1 MFLKSLNDDR
11 DRKMSDSSMKEK
23 EKQEHTPTDE
33 KNPLYCESHEQICE
47 NLNSANK
54 ELSKYKVLRLSAE
67 IFSILMIIGTVFM
80 ASNKLQLF
88 GWITYC
94 FAILL
99 LVVVSLIWVICVIGQ
114 RNIHSRFRSANVERN
129 KSFLSYDNQQ
139 GKGRLSLVLCCFF
152 VLSGILT
159 AFFEITALHL
169 PNRWLLQTWVYV
181 ICAAM
186 PVVWMITIALEC
198 VFYNLYL
205 ISRIRKIGIRIV
217 LRYLS
222 VLLCVLIILG
232 LGFFDVL
239 FIVGRYSVKQNDN
252 GTYTEHVDDMYAPFE
267 YYLYRS
273 EGPFFLKYLRP
284 MTDSSDTDPKIS
296 ESEWYRRIDRNNR
309 KDTRLK
315 DTRLKVEEPDKNYDL
330 HDAAERDLESKKER
344 NAALKIFDKYFAA
357 KGFAFK
363 ENYTAKGDMYFVL
376 SESRSDITYLQYN
389 RDSQDGKCGLYI
401 LFKASKSS
409 NGSWSSSDAHMQNT
423 YTYEYSTGLIAES
436 SRADW

>member
-1 MFLKSLNDDR
+1 ML
-11 DRKMSDSSMKEK
+11 DSSTKEK
-23 EKQEHTPTDE
+23 EKQEHTLTDE

-47 NLNSANK
+47 NLHGANK
-54 ELSKYKVLRLSAE
+54 ELSKYKVLQPSAE

-99 LVVVSLIWVICVIGQ
+99 LVVVSLIWVIGVIWQ
-114 RNIHSRFRSANVERN
+114 RNIHSRFSSANVERN
-129 KSFLSYDNQQ
+129 KSFIGYGKQW
-139 GKGRLSLVLCCFF
+139 GKGRLSLILCCFF

-169 PNRWLLQTWVYV
+169 PNQWLLQTWVYV

-186 PVVWMITIALEC
+186 PVVWMITIALVC

-205 ISRIRKIGIRIV
+205 ISLVRKIGIRIV

-267 YYLYRS
+267 YYLYKS

-284 MTDSSDTDPKIS
+284 MKDSTDTDPKIS

-315 DTRLKVEEPDKNYDL
+315 VEETDKNSDL

-376 SESRSDITYLQYN
+376 NESRSDITYLQYN

-409 NGSWSSSDAHMQNT
+409 NGSWSPSDAYMHSA
-423 YTYEYSTGLIAES
+423 YTYEYSTGLIAKS
-436 SRADW
+436 SRAEW

>member
-1 MFLKSLNDDR
+1 
-11 DRKMSDSSMKEK
+11 MSDSSMKEK
-23 EKQEHTPTDE
+23 EKQKHTPREE

-54 ELSKYKVLRLSAE
+54 ELPKYKVLQLSAE
-67 IFSILMIIGTVFM
+67 IFSILMIIGTSFM

-94 FAILL
+94 FAILF
-99 LVVVSLIWVICVIGQ
+99 LVGVSLIWVICVIWQ
-114 RNIHSRFRSANVERN
+114 RNLHSRFRSENVDCN
-129 KSFLSYDNQQ
+129 KSFLSYGKQRW
-139 GKGRLSLVLCCFF
+139 KGRISLILCCFF

-159 AFFEITALHL
+159 AFFGITAVRL
-169 PNRWLLQTWVYV
+169 PNQWLLQTWVYV

-186 PVVWMITIALEC
+186 PVVWMITISLVC

-205 ISRIRKIGIRIV
+205 ISRVRKIGIRIV
-217 LRYLS
+217 LRCLH

-239 FIVGRYSVKQNDN
+239 FIVGRYSVKQNHN

-267 YYLYRS
+267 YYLYKS

-284 MTDSSDTDPKIS
+284 MKDSTDTDPKIS

-315 DTRLKVEEPDKNYDL
+315 VEEPDKNSDL
-330 HDAAERDLESKKER
+330 HDSAEHDLESKKER

-357 KGFAFK
+357 QGFTFK
-363 ENYTAKGDMYFVL
+363 ENYTAKGNMYFVL
-376 SESRSDITYLQYN
+376 NESRSDITYLQYN

-409 NGSWSSSDAHMQNT
+409 NGSWSPSDADMQST
-423 YTYEYSTGLIAES
+423 YTYEYSTGLITKS
-436 SRADW
+436 SRAYW

>member
-1 MFLKSLNDDR
+1 
-11 DRKMSDSSMKEK
+11 MSDSSMKEK

-33 KNPLYCESHEQICE
+33 KNPLCCESHEQICE
-47 NLNSANK
+47 NLRSANK
-54 ELSKYKVLRLSAE
+54 GSSKYKVLQPSAE

-99 LVVVSLIWVICVIGQ
+99 LVVVSLIWVIGVIWQ
-114 RNIHSRFRSANVERN
+114 RNIHSRFRSENVDCN

-186 PVVWMITIALEC
+186 PVVWMITVALEC

-252 GTYTEHVDDMYAPFE
+252 GTYTEHVDDKYAPFE
-267 YYLYRS
+267 YYLYKS

-284 MTDSSDTDPKIS
+284 MKDSTDTDPKIS
-296 ESEWYRRIDRNNR
+296 ESEWYSRIDRNNR

-315 DTRLKVEEPDKNYDL
+315 DTRLKAEETEKNSDL
-330 HDAAERDLESKKER
+330 HDATERDLESKRER

-357 KGFAFK
+357 QGFTFK

-376 SESRSDITYLQYN
+376 NENSSDITYLQYN

-409 NGSWSSSDAHMQNT
+409 DGSWSPSDAHMQNT
-423 YTYEYSTGLIAES
+423 YTYEYSTGLIAKS
-436 SRADW
+436 SRAYW

>member
-1 MFLKSLNDDR
+1 
-11 DRKMSDSSMKEK
+11 MSDSSTKEK
-23 EKQEHTPTDE
+23 EKQEHTLTDE

-47 NLNSANK
+47 NLHSANK
-54 ELSKYKVLRLSAE
+54 ELSKYKVLQLSAE

-99 LVVVSLIWVICVIGQ
+99 LVVVSLIWVIGVIWQ
-114 RNIHSRFRSANVERN
+114 RNIHSRFSSANVERN
-129 KSFLSYDNQQ
+129 KSFLSYGKQR
-139 GKGRLSLVLCCFF
+139 GKGRISLILCCFF

-159 AFFEITALHL
+159 AFFGITAVRL
-169 PNRWLLQTWVYV
+169 PNQWLLQTWVYV

-186 PVVWMITIALEC
+186 PVVWMITIALVC

-205 ISRIRKIGIRIV
+205 ISLVRKICIRIV
-217 LRYLS
+217 LRCLH

-267 YYLYRS
+267 YYLYKS

-284 MTDSSDTDPKIS
+284 MKDSTDTDPKIS

-315 DTRLKVEEPDKNYDL
+315 VEETEKNSDL
-330 HDAAERDLESKKER
+330 HDAAARDLESKKER

-357 KGFAFK
+357 QGFTFK

-376 SESRSDITYLQYN
+376 NESLSDITYLQYN

-409 NGSWSSSDAHMQNT
+409 DGSWSPSDAYMQSA
-423 YTYEYSTGLIAES
+423 YTYEYSTGLITKSSKAE
-436 SRADW
+436 W

>member
-1 MFLKSLNDDR
+1 M
-11 DRKMSDSSMKEK
+11 RKKDNLQGRREKEK

-33 KNPLYCESHEQICE
+33 KNPLCCESHEQICE

-54 ELSKYKVLRLSAE
+54 ELYKYKVLQLSAE
-67 IFSILMIIGTVFM
+67 IFSILVIIGTAFM

-99 LVVVSLIWVICVIGQ
+99 LVVVSLIWVICVICVIWQ
-114 RNIHSRFRSANVERN
+114 RNIHSRFRSENVERN
-129 KSFLSYDNQQ
+129 KSFLSYGKQRW
-139 GKGRLSLVLCCFF
+139 KGRISLILCCFF

-159 AFFEITALHL
+159 AFFGITAVRL
-169 PNRWLLQTWVYV
+169 PNQWLLQTWAYV

-186 PVVWMITIALEC
+186 PVVWMITISLVC

-205 ISRIRKIGIRIV
+205 ISLVRKTGIRIV
-217 LRYLS
+217 LRCLH

-267 YYLYRS
+267 YYLYKS

-284 MTDSSDTDPKIS
+284 MKDSTDTDPKIS
-296 ESEWYRRIDRNNR
+296 ESEWYSRIDRNNR

-315 DTRLKVEEPDKNYDL
+315 DARLKAEEPEKNSDL
-330 HDAAERDLESKKER
+330 HDAAARDLESKRER

-357 KGFAFK
+357 QGFTFK

-376 SESRSDITYLQYN
+376 NESRSDITYLQYN
-389 RDSQDGKCGLYI
+389 RDSQGGKCGLYI

-409 NGSWSSSDAHMQNT
+409 DGSWSPSDAHMQNT
-423 YTYEYSTGLIAES
+423 YTYEYSTGLIAKS
-436 SRADW
+436 SRAYW

>member
-1 MFLKSLNDDR
+1 
-11 DRKMSDSSMKEK
+11 MSDSSTKEK
-23 EKQEHTPTDE
+23 EKQEHTLTDE
-33 KNPLYCESHEQICE
+33 KNLLYCESHEQICE
-47 NLNSANK
+47 NPHSANK
-54 ELSKYKVLRLSAE
+54 ELSKYKVLQPSAE

-99 LVVVSLIWVICVIGQ
+99 LVVVSLIWVICVIWH
-114 RNIHSRFRSANVERN
+114 RNLHSRFRSANVERN
-129 KSFLSYDNQQ
+129 KSFLSYGKQR
-139 GKGRLSLVLCCFF
+139 GKGRISLILCCFF

-159 AFFEITALHL
+159 AFFGITAVRL
-169 PNRWLLQTWVYV
+169 PNQWLLQTWVYV

-186 PVVWMITIALEC
+186 PVVWMITISLVC

-205 ISRIRKIGIRIV
+205 ISRVRKICIRIV
-217 LRYLS
+217 LRCLS

-239 FIVGRYSVKQNDN
+239 FIVDRYSVKQNDN

-267 YYLYRS
+267 YYLYKS

-284 MTDSSDTDPKIS
+284 MKDSTDTDPKIS

-315 DTRLKVEEPDKNYDL
+315 VEETDKNSDL
-330 HDAAERDLESKKER
+330 HDAAARDLESKKER

-357 KGFAFK
+357 KGFTFK
-363 ENYTAKGDMYFVL
+363 ESYTAKGGMYFVL
-376 SESRSDITYLQYN
+376 NESLSDITYLQYN

-409 NGSWSSSDAHMQNT
+409 DGSWSPSDAHMQNT
-423 YTYEYSTGLIAES
+423 YTYEYSTGLIAKS
-436 SRADW
+436 SRAYW

>member
-1 MFLKSLNDDR
+1 M
-11 DRKMSDSSMKEK
+11 RKKDNLQGGREKEK

-47 NLNSANK
+47 NLRSANK
-54 ELSKYKVLRLSAE
+54 ELSKYKVLQPSAE

-88 GWITYC
+88 GWFTYC

-99 LVVVSLIWVICVIGQ
+99 LVVVSLIWVIGVIWQ
-114 RNIHSRFRSANVERN
+114 RNLHSRFSSANVERN
-129 KSFLSYDNQQ
+129 KSFLSYGKQRW
-139 GKGRLSLVLCCFF
+139 KGRISLILCCFF

-159 AFFEITALHL
+159 AFFEITAVRL
-169 PNRWLLQTWVYV
+169 PNQWLLQTWVYV

-186 PVVWMITIALEC
+186 PVVWMITIALVC

-205 ISRIRKIGIRIV
+205 ISRVRKIGIRIV
-217 LRYLS
+217 LRCLH

-267 YYLYRS
+267 YYLYKS

-284 MTDSSDTDPKIS
+284 MKDSTDTDPKIS
-296 ESEWYRRIDRNNR
+296 ESEWYSRINRNNR

-315 DTRLKVEEPDKNYDL
+315 VEETEKNSDL
-330 HDAAERDLESKKER
+330 HDAAARDLESKKER

-357 KGFAFK
+357 QGFTFK

-376 SESRSDITYLQYN
+376 NESLSDITYLQYN
-389 RDSQDGKCGLYI
+389 RDSQDGKCGFYI

-409 NGSWSSSDAHMQNT
+409 DGSWSPSDAHMQNT
-423 YTYEYSTGLIAES
+423 YTYEYSTGLITKSEAE
-436 SRADW
+436 W

>member
-1 MFLKSLNDDR
+1 
-11 DRKMSDSSMKEK
+11 MSDSSMKEK

-47 NLNSANK
+47 NLRSANK
-54 ELSKYKVLRLSAE
+54 ESSKYKVLQPSAE
-67 IFSILMIIGTVFM
+67 IFSILMIIGTAFM

-94 FAILL
+94 FAILF
-99 LVVVSLIWVICVIGQ
+99 LVGVSLIWVICVIWQ
-114 RNIHSRFRSANVERN
+114 RNLHSRFRSENVDCN

-267 YYLYRS
+267 YYLYKS

-284 MTDSSDTDPKIS
+284 MKDSTDTDPKIS

-315 DTRLKVEEPDKNYDL
+315 VEEPDKNYDL
-330 HDAAERDLESKKER
+330 HDSAEHDLESKKER

-376 SESRSDITYLQYN
+376 NESHSDITYLQYN

-409 NGSWSSSDAHMQNT
+409 NGSWSPSDADMQNT
-423 YTYEYSTGLIAES
+423 YTYEYSTGLIAKS
-436 SRADW
+436 SRAYW

>member
-1 MFLKSLNDDR
+1 
-11 DRKMSDSSMKEK
+11 MSDSSMKEK

-47 NLNSANK
+47 NLHSANK
-54 ELSKYKVLRLSAE
+54 GSSKYKVLQLSAE
-67 IFSILMIIGTVFM
+67 IFSILMIIGTAFM
-80 ASNKLQLF
+80 VSNKLQLF

-99 LVVVSLIWVICVIGQ
+99 LVVVSLIWVICVIWQ
-114 RNIHSRFRSANVERN
+114 RNLHSRFRSENVDCN
-129 KSFLSYDNQQ
+129 KSFLSYGKQRW
-139 GKGRLSLVLCCFF
+139 KGRISLILCCFF

-159 AFFEITALHL
+159 AFFGITAVHL
-169 PNRWLLQTWVYV
+169 PNQWLLQTWAYV

-186 PVVWMITIALEC
+186 PVVWMITIALVC

-205 ISRIRKIGIRIV
+205 ISRVRKIGIRIV
-217 LRYLS
+217 LRCLH

-267 YYLYRS
+267 YYLYKS

-284 MTDSSDTDPKIS
+284 MKDSSDTDPKIS
-296 ESEWYRRIDRNNR
+296 ESEWYSRINRNNR

-315 DTRLKVEEPDKNYDL
+315 VEETEKNSDL
-330 HDAAERDLESKKER
+330 HDAAARDLESKKER

-357 KGFAFK
+357 QGFTFK

-376 SESRSDITYLQYN
+376 NESLSDITYLQYN
-389 RDSQDGKCGLYI
+389 RDSQDGKCGFYI

-409 NGSWSSSDAHMQNT
+409 DGSWSPSDAHMQNI
-423 YTYEYSTGLIAES
+423 YTYEYSTGLITKSEAE
-436 SRADW
+436 W

>member
-1 MFLKSLNDDR
+1 
-11 DRKMSDSSMKEK
+11 MSDSSMKEK

-33 KNPLYCESHEQICE
+33 KNPLCCESHEQICE
-47 NLNSANK
+47 NLRSANK
-54 ELSKYKVLRLSAE
+54 ESSKYKVLQPSAE
-67 IFSILMIIGTVFM
+67 IFSILMIIGTAFM

-94 FAILL
+94 FAILF
-99 LVVVSLIWVICVIGQ
+99 LVGVSLIWVICVIWQ
-114 RNIHSRFRSANVERN
+114 RNLHSRFRSENVDCN
-129 KSFLSYDNQQ
+129 KSFLSYGKQRW
-139 GKGRLSLVLCCFF
+139 KGRISLILCCFF

-159 AFFEITALHL
+159 AFFGITAVRL
-169 PNRWLLQTWVYV
+169 PNQWLLQTWAYD

-186 PVVWMITIALEC
+186 PVVWMITISLVC

-205 ISRIRKIGIRIV
+205 ISLVRKTGIRIV
-217 LRYLS
+217 LRCLH
-222 VLLCVLIILG
+222 VLLCVLVILG

-267 YYLYRS
+267 YYLYKS

-284 MTDSSDTDPKIS
+284 MKDSTDNDPKIS
-296 ESEWYRRIDRNNR
+296 ESEWYSRIDRNNR

-315 DTRLKVEEPDKNYDL
+315 AEETEKNSDL
-330 HDAAERDLESKKER
+330 HDSAEHDLESKKER

-357 KGFAFK
+357 QGFTFK

-409 NGSWSSSDAHMQNT
+409 DGSWSPSDAHMQNT
-423 YTYEYSTGLIAES
+423 YTYEYSTGLIAKS
-436 SRADW
+436 SRAYW

>member
-1 MFLKSLNDDR
+1 
-11 DRKMSDSSMKEK
+11 MSDSSMKEK

-33 KNPLYCESHEQICE
+33 KNPLCCESHEQICE
-47 NLNSANK
+47 NLRSANK
-54 ELSKYKVLRLSAE
+54 GSSKYKVLQPSAE

-99 LVVVSLIWVICVIGQ
+99 LVVVSLIWVIGVIWQ

-129 KSFLSYDNQQ
+129 KSFLSYGKQRW
-139 GKGRLSLVLCCFF
+139 KGRISLILCCFF

-159 AFFEITALHL
+159 AFFGITAVRL
-169 PNRWLLQTWVYV
+169 PNQWLLQTWVYV
-181 ICAAM
+181 ICEAM
-186 PVVWMITIALEC
+186 PVVWMITVALVC

-205 ISRIRKIGIRIV
+205 ISLVRKICIRIV
-217 LRYLS
+217 LRCLH
-222 VLLCVLIILG
+222 VLLCVLVILG

-267 YYLYRS
+267 YYLYKS

-284 MTDSSDTDPKIS
+284 MKDSTDTDPKIS
-296 ESEWYRRIDRNNR
+296 ESEWYSRIDCNNR

-315 DTRLKVEEPDKNYDL
+315 DARLKAEEPEKNSDL
-330 HDAAERDLESKKER
+330 HDSAEHDLESKRER

-376 SESRSDITYLQYN
+376 NESRSDITYLQYN

-409 NGSWSSSDAHMQNT
+409 DGSWSPSDADMQNT
-423 YTYEYSTGLIAES
+423 YTYEYSTGLIAKS
-436 SRADW
+436 SRAYW

>member
-1 MFLKSLNDDR
+1 
-11 DRKMSDSSMKEK
+11 MSDSSTKEK
-23 EKQEHTPTDE
+23 EKQEHTLTDE

-47 NLNSANK
+47 NLHSANK
-54 ELSKYKVLRLSAE
+54 ELSKYKVLQLSAE

-99 LVVVSLIWVICVIGQ
+99 LVVVSLIWVIGVIWQ
-114 RNIHSRFRSANVERN
+114 RNIHSRFSSANVERN
-129 KSFLSYDNQQ
+129 KSFLSYGKQR
-139 GKGRLSLVLCCFF
+139 GKGRLSLALYCFF

-159 AFFEITALHL
+159 AFFGITAVRL
-169 PNRWLLQTWVYV
+169 PNQWLLQTWVYV

-186 PVVWMITIALEC
+186 PVVWMITIALVC

-205 ISRIRKIGIRIV
+205 ISLVRKICIRIV
-217 LRYLS
+217 LRCLH

-267 YYLYRS
+267 YYLYKS

-284 MTDSSDTDPKIS
+284 MKDSTDTDPKIS
-296 ESEWYRRIDRNNR
+296 ESEWYRRINRNNR

-315 DTRLKVEEPDKNYDL
+315 VEESEKNSDL
-330 HDAAERDLESKKER
+330 HDAAARDLESKKER

-357 KGFAFK
+357 QGFTFK
-363 ENYTAKGDMYFVL
+363 ENYTSKGDMYFVL
-376 SESRSDITYLQYN
+376 NESRSDITYLQYN
-389 RDSQDGKCGLYI
+389 RNSQDGKCGLYI

-409 NGSWSSSDAHMQNT
+409 NGSWSPSDAHMQNT
-423 YTYEYSTGLIAES
+423 YTYEYSTGLIAKS
-436 SRADW
+436 SRAEWLYVGI

>member
-1 MFLKSLNDDR
+1 MMFLKSLNDDWN
-11 DRKMSDSSMKEK
+11 RKMSDSSMKEK
-23 EKQEHTPTDE
+23 EKQEHTPREE

-54 ELSKYKVLRLSAE
+54 ELPKYKVLQLSAE
-67 IFSILMIIGTVFM
+67 IFSILIIVGTAFM

-99 LVVVSLIWVICVIGQ
+99 LVVVSLIWVICVIWQ

-129 KSFLSYDNQQ
+129 KSFLSYGKQRW
-139 GKGRLSLVLCCFF
+139 KGRISLILCCFF

-159 AFFEITALHL
+159 AFFGITAVRL
-169 PNRWLLQTWVYV
+169 PNQWLLQTWVYV

-186 PVVWMITIALEC
+186 PVVWMITIALVC

-205 ISRIRKIGIRIV
+205 ISRVRKIGIRIV
-217 LRYLS
+217 LRCLH
-222 VLLCVLIILG
+222 VMLCVLIILG

-239 FIVGRYSVKQNDN
+239 FIVGRYSVKQNHN

-267 YYLYRS
+267 YYLYKS

-284 MTDSSDTDPKIS
+284 MKDSTDTDPKIS

-315 DTRLKVEEPDKNYDL
+315 VEEPDKNSDL
-330 HDAAERDLESKKER
+330 HDSAEHDLESKKER

-357 KGFAFK
+357 QGFTFK
-363 ENYTAKGDMYFVL
+363 ENYTAKGNMYFVL
-376 SESRSDITYLQYN
+376 NESRSDITYLQYN

-409 NGSWSSSDAHMQNT
+409 NGSWSPSDADMQST
-423 YTYEYSTGLIAES
+423 YTYEYSTELITKS
-436 SRADW
+436 SRAYW

>member
-1 MFLKSLNDDR
+1 
-11 DRKMSDSSMKEK
+11 MSDSSMKEK
-23 EKQEHTPTDE
+23 EKQEHTPREE

-54 ELSKYKVLRLSAE
+54 ELPKYKVLQLSAE
-67 IFSILMIIGTVFM
+67 IFSILIIVGTAFM

-99 LVVVSLIWVICVIGQ
+99 LVVVSLIWVICVIWQ

-129 KSFLSYDNQQ
+129 KSFLSYGKQRW
-139 GKGRLSLVLCCFF
+139 KGRISLILCCFF

-159 AFFEITALHL
+159 AFFGITAVRL
-169 PNRWLLQTWVYV
+169 PNQWLLQTWVYV

-186 PVVWMITIALEC
+186 PVVWMITIALVC

-205 ISRIRKIGIRIV
+205 ISRVRKIGIRIV
-217 LRYLS
+217 LRCLH
-222 VLLCVLIILG
+222 VMLCVLIILG

-239 FIVGRYSVKQNDN
+239 FIVGRYSVKQNHN

-267 YYLYRS
+267 YYLYKS

-284 MTDSSDTDPKIS
+284 MKDSTDTDPKIS

-315 DTRLKVEEPDKNYDL
+315 VEEPDKNSDL
-330 HDAAERDLESKKER
+330 HDSAEHDLESKKER

-357 KGFAFK
+357 QGFTFK
-363 ENYTAKGDMYFVL
+363 ENYTAKGNMYFVL
-376 SESRSDITYLQYN
+376 NESRSDITYLQYN

-409 NGSWSSSDAHMQNT
+409 NGSWSPSDADMQST
-423 YTYEYSTGLIAES
+423 YTYEYSTELITKS
-436 SRADW
+436 SRAYW

>member
-1 MFLKSLNDDR
+1 
-11 DRKMSDSSMKEK
+11 MSDSSMKEK
-23 EKQEHTPTDE
+23 EKQEHTPREE

-54 ELSKYKVLRLSAE
+54 ELPKYKVLQLSAE
-67 IFSILMIIGTVFM
+67 IFSILIIVGTAFM

-99 LVVVSLIWVICVIGQ
+99 LVVVSLIWVICVIWQ

-129 KSFLSYDNQQ
+129 KSFLSYGKQRW
-139 GKGRLSLVLCCFF
+139 KGRISLILCCFF

-159 AFFEITALHL
+159 AFFGITAVRL
-169 PNRWLLQTWVYV
+169 PNQWLLQTWVYV

-186 PVVWMITIALEC
+186 PVVWMITIALVC

-205 ISRIRKIGIRIV
+205 ISRVRKIGIRIV
-217 LRYLS
+217 LRCLH
-222 VLLCVLIILG
+222 VMLCVLIILG

-239 FIVGRYSVKQNDN
+239 FIVGRYSVKQNHN

-267 YYLYRS
+267 YYLYKS

-284 MTDSSDTDPKIS
+284 MKDSTDTDPKIS

-315 DTRLKVEEPDKNYDL
+315 VEEPDKNSDL
-330 HDAAERDLESKKER
+330 HDSAEHDLESKKER

-357 KGFAFK
+357 QGFTFK
-363 ENYTAKGDMYFVL
+363 ENYTAKGNMYFVL
-376 SESRSDITYLQYN
+376 NESRSDITYLQYN

-409 NGSWSSSDAHMQNT
+409 NGSWSPSDADMQST
-423 YTYEYSTGLIAES
+423 YTYEYSTGLIAKS
-436 SRADW
+436 SRAYW

>member
-1 MFLKSLNDDR
+1 M
-11 DRKMSDSSMKEK
+11 DRKMLDSSTKEK
-23 EKQEHTPTDE
+23 EKQEHTLTDE

-47 NLNSANK
+47 NLHGANK
-54 ELSKYKVLRLSAE
+54 ELSKYKVLQPSAE

-99 LVVVSLIWVICVIGQ
+99 LVVVSLIWVIGVIWQ
-114 RNIHSRFRSANVERN
+114 RNIHSRFSSANVERN
-129 KSFLSYDNQQ
+129 KSFIGYGKQW
-139 GKGRLSLVLCCFF
+139 GKGRLSLILCCFF

-169 PNRWLLQTWVYV
+169 PNQWLLQTWVYV

-186 PVVWMITIALEC
+186 PVVWMITIALVC

-205 ISRIRKIGIRIV
+205 ISLVRKIGIRIV

-267 YYLYRS
+267 YYLYKS

-284 MTDSSDTDPKIS
+284 MKDSTDTDPKIS

-315 DTRLKVEEPDKNYDL
+315 VEETDKNSDL

-376 SESRSDITYLQYN
+376 NESRSDITYLQYN

-409 NGSWSSSDAHMQNT
+409 NGSWSPSDAYMHSA
-423 YTYEYSTGLIAES
+423 YTYEYSTGLIAKS
-436 SRADW
+436 SRAEW

>member
-1 MFLKSLNDDR
+1 M
-11 DRKMSDSSMKEK
+11 RKKDNLQGGREKEK

-47 NLNSANK
+47 NLRSANK
-54 ELSKYKVLRLSAE
+54 ELSKYKVLQPSAE

-99 LVVVSLIWVICVIGQ
+99 LVVVSLIWVIGVIWQ
-114 RNIHSRFRSANVERN
+114 RNLHSRFSSANVERN
-129 KSFLSYDNQQ
+129 KSFLSYGKQRW
-139 GKGRLSLVLCCFF
+139 KGRISLILCCFF

-159 AFFEITALHL
+159 AFFGITAVRL
-169 PNRWLLQTWVYV
+169 PNQWLLQTWVYV

-186 PVVWMITIALEC
+186 PVVWMITIALVC

-205 ISRIRKIGIRIV
+205 ISRVRKIGIRIV
-217 LRYLS
+217 LRCLH

-267 YYLYRS
+267 YYLYKS

-284 MTDSSDTDPKIS
+284 MKDSTDTDPKIS
-296 ESEWYRRIDRNNR
+296 ESE
-309 KDTRLK
+309 
-315 DTRLKVEEPDKNYDL
+315 
-330 HDAAERDLESKKER
+330 
-344 NAALKIFDKYFAA
+344 
-357 KGFAFK
+357 
-363 ENYTAKGDMYFVL
+363 
-376 SESRSDITYLQYN
+376 
-389 RDSQDGKCGLYI
+389 
-401 LFKASKSS
+401 
-409 NGSWSSSDAHMQNT
+409 
-423 YTYEYSTGLIAES
+423 
-436 SRADW
+436 

>member
-1 MFLKSLNDDR
+1 
-11 DRKMSDSSMKEK
+11 MSDSSMKEK

-47 NLNSANK
+47 NLHSANK
-54 ELSKYKVLRLSAE
+54 GSSKYKVLQLSAE

-99 LVVVSLIWVICVIGQ
+99 LVVVSLIWVICVIWQ
-114 RNIHSRFRSANVERN
+114 RNLHSRFRSENVDCN
-129 KSFLSYDNQQ
+129 KSFLSYGKQRW
-139 GKGRLSLVLCCFF
+139 KGRISLILCCFF

-159 AFFEITALHL
+159 AFFGITAVHL
-169 PNRWLLQTWVYV
+169 PNQWLLQTWAYV

-186 PVVWMITIALEC
+186 PVVWMITIALVC

-205 ISRIRKIGIRIV
+205 ISLVRKIGIRIV
-217 LRYLS
+217 LRCLH

-267 YYLYRS
+267 YYLYKS

-284 MTDSSDTDPKIS
+284 MKDSSDTDPKIS
-296 ESEWYRRIDRNNR
+296 ESEWYSRINRNNR

-315 DTRLKVEEPDKNYDL
+315 VEETEKNSDL
-330 HDAAERDLESKKER
+330 HDAAARDLESKKER

-357 KGFAFK
+357 QGFTFK

-376 SESRSDITYLQYN
+376 NESRSDITYLQYN
-389 RDSQDGKCGLYI
+389 RDSQDGKCGFYI

-409 NGSWSSSDAHMQNT
+409 DGSWSPSDAHMQNT
-423 YTYEYSTGLIAES
+423 YTYEYSTGLITKSEAE
-436 SRADW
+436 W

>member
-1 MFLKSLNDDR
+1 
-11 DRKMSDSSMKEK
+11 MSDSSMKEK
-23 EKQEHTPTDE
+23 EKQEHTLTDE

-47 NLNSANK
+47 NLHSANK
-54 ELSKYKVLRLSAE
+54 ELSKYKVLQLSAE
-67 IFSILMIIGTVFM
+67 IFSILIIIGTVFM

-94 FAILL
+94 FAILF
-99 LVVVSLIWVICVIGQ
+99 LVGVSLIWVICVIWQ
-114 RNIHSRFRSANVERN
+114 RNIHSRFQSENIEHN
-129 KSFLSYDNQQ
+129 KSFLSYGKQRV
-139 GKGRLSLVLCCFF
+139 KGRFSLALYYFF

-169 PNRWLLQTWVYV
+169 PNQWLLQTWVYV

-186 PVVWMITIALEC
+186 PVVWMVTIVLEC

-205 ISRIRKIGIRIV
+205 ISCVRKIGIRIV

-232 LGFFDVL
+232 LGFFHVL
-239 FIVGRYSVKQNDN
+239 FIVGRYSVKQNNN

-267 YYLYRS
+267 YYLYKS

-284 MTDSSDTDPKIS
+284 MKDSTDTDPKIS

-315 DTRLKVEEPDKNYDL
+315 VEETDKNSDL
-330 HDAAERDLESKKER
+330 HDAAARDLESKKER

-357 KGFAFK
+357 KVFTFK
-363 ENYTAKGDMYFVL
+363 ESYTAKGDMYFVL
-376 SESRSDITYLQYN
+376 NESLSDITYLQYN

-401 LFKASKSS
+401 CLL
-409 NGSWSSSDAHMQNT
+409 
-423 YTYEYSTGLIAES
+423 YTSPS
-436 SRADW
+436 PRD

>member
-1 MFLKSLNDDR
+1 
-11 DRKMSDSSMKEK
+11 MSDSSMKEK

-54 ELSKYKVLRLSAE
+54 ELSKYKVLQLSAE

-186 PVVWMITIALEC
+186 PVVWMITIALEF

-284 MTDSSDTDPKIS
+284 MTD
-296 ESEWYRRIDRNNR
+296 
-309 KDTRLK
+309 
-315 DTRLKVEEPDKNYDL
+315 
-330 HDAAERDLESKKER
+330 ERDLESKKER

-423 YTYEYSTGLIAES
+423 YTYEYSTGLIAKS
-436 SRADW
+436 SRAYW

>member
-1 MFLKSLNDDR
+1 ML
-11 DRKMSDSSMKEK
+11 DSSTKEK
-23 EKQEHTPTDE
+23 EKQEHTLTDE

-47 NLNSANK
+47 NLRSANK
-54 ELSKYKVLRLSAE
+54 GSSKYKVLQPSAE

-94 FAILL
+94 FAILF
-99 LVVVSLIWVICVIGQ
+99 LVGVSLIWVICVIWQ

-129 KSFLSYDNQQ
+129 KSFLSYGKQRW
-139 GKGRLSLVLCCFF
+139 KGRISLILCCFF
-152 VLSGILT
+152 VLSGIIT
-159 AFFEITALHL
+159 AFFGITAVRL
-169 PNRWLLQTWVYV
+169 PNQWLLQTWAYV

-186 PVVWMITIALEC
+186 PVVWMITIALVC

-205 ISRIRKIGIRIV
+205 ISRVRKIGIRIV
-217 LRYLS
+217 LRCLH

-267 YYLYRS
+267 YYLYKS

-284 MTDSSDTDPKIS
+284 MKDSTDTDPKIS

-315 DTRLKVEEPDKNYDL
+315 VEETDKNSDL
-330 HDAAERDLESKKER
+330 HDAAARDLESKKER

-357 KGFAFK
+357 EGFTFK
-363 ENYTAKGDMYFVL
+363 ESYTAKGDMYFVL
-376 SESRSDITYLQYN
+376 NESRSDITYLQYN

-409 NGSWSSSDAHMQNT
+409 NGSWSPSDADMQST
-423 YTYEYSTGLIAES
+423 YTYEYSTGLIAKS
-436 SRADW
+436 SRAYW

>member
-1 MFLKSLNDDR
+1 
-11 DRKMSDSSMKEK
+11 MSDSSTKEK
-23 EKQEHTPTDE
+23 EKQEHTLTDE

-47 NLNSANK
+47 NLHSANK

-67 IFSILMIIGTVFM
+67 IFSILIIVGTVFM

-88 GWITYC
+88 GWIAYC
-94 FAILL
+94 FAILF
-99 LVVVSLIWVICVIGQ
+99 LVGVSFICVIWQ
-114 RNIHSRFRSANVERN
+114 RNLHRRFQSENIEHN

-139 GKGRLSLVLCCFF
+139 GKGRLSLILCCFF

-159 AFFEITALHL
+159 AFFEITAVRL
-169 PNRWLLQTWVYV
+169 PNQWLLQTWVYV

-186 PVVWMITIALEC
+186 PVVWMITIVLEC

-205 ISRIRKIGIRIV
+205 ISCVRKIGIRIV

-222 VLLCVLIILG
+222 VLFCVLIILG

-239 FIVGRYSVKQNDN
+239 FIVDRYSVKQNNN

-267 YYLYRS
+267 YYLYKS

-284 MTDSSDTDPKIS
+284 MKDSTDTDPKIS
-296 ESEWYRRIDRNNR
+296 ESEWYRRINRNNR

-315 DTRLKVEEPDKNYDL
+315 VEETEKNSDL
-330 HDAAERDLESKKER
+330 HDAAARDLESKKER

-357 KGFAFK
+357 KGFTFK

-376 SESRSDITYLQYN
+376 NESRSDITYLQYN

-409 NGSWSSSDAHMQNT
+409 NGSWSPSDAHMQNT
-423 YTYEYSTGLIAES
+423 YTYEYSTGLIAKS
-436 SRADW
+436 SSVDW

>member
-1 MFLKSLNDDR
+1 
-11 DRKMSDSSMKEK
+11 MSDSSMKEK

-47 NLNSANK
+47 NLHSANK
-54 ELSKYKVLRLSAE
+54 GSSKYKVLQLSAE

-99 LVVVSLIWVICVIGQ
+99 LVVVSLIWVICVIWQ
-114 RNIHSRFRSANVERN
+114 RNLHSRFRSANVERN
-129 KSFLSYDNQQ
+129 KSFLSYGKQW
-139 GKGRLSLVLCCFF
+139 GKGRISLILCCFF

-159 AFFEITALHL
+159 AFFGITAVRL
-169 PNRWLLQTWVYV
+169 PNQWLLQTWVYV

-186 PVVWMITIALEC
+186 PVVWMITISLVC

-205 ISRIRKIGIRIV
+205 ISRVRKIGIRIV
-217 LRYLS
+217 LRCLH

-239 FIVGRYSVKQNDN
+239 FIVDRYSVKQNDN

-267 YYLYRS
+267 YYLYKS

-284 MTDSSDTDPKIS
+284 MKDSTDTDPKIS
-296 ESEWYRRIDRNNR
+296 ESEWYSRIDRNNR

-315 DTRLKVEEPDKNYDL
+315 VEETEKNSDL
-330 HDAAERDLESKKER
+330 HDAAARDLESKKER

-357 KGFAFK
+357 QGFTFK

-376 SESRSDITYLQYN
+376 NESLSDITYLQYN
-389 RDSQDGKCGLYI
+389 RDSQDGKCGFYI

-409 NGSWSSSDAHMQNT
+409 DGSWSPSDAHMQNT
-423 YTYEYSTGLIAES
+423 YTYEYSTGLITKSEAE
-436 SRADW
+436 W

>member
-1 MFLKSLNDDR
+1 M
-11 DRKMSDSSMKEK
+11 DRKMLDSSTKEK
-23 EKQEHTPTDE
+23 EKQEHTLTDE

-47 NLNSANK
+47 NLHGANK
-54 ELSKYKVLRLSAE
+54 ELSKYKVLQPSAE

-99 LVVVSLIWVICVIGQ
+99 LVVVSLIWVIGVIWQ
-114 RNIHSRFRSANVERN
+114 RNIHSRFSSANVERN
-129 KSFLSYDNQQ
+129 KSFIGYGKQW
-139 GKGRLSLVLCCFF
+139 GKGRLSLILCCFF

-169 PNRWLLQTWVYV
+169 PNQWLLQTWVYV

-186 PVVWMITIALEC
+186 PVVWMITIALVC

-205 ISRIRKIGIRIV
+205 ISLVRKIGIRIV

-267 YYLYRS
+267 YYLYKS
-273 EGPFFLKYLRP
+273 EGLFFLKYLRP
-284 MTDSSDTDPKIS
+284 MKDSTDTDPKIS

-315 DTRLKVEEPDKNYDL
+315 VEETDKNSDL
-330 HDAAERDLESKKER
+330 HDAAARDLALEKER

-357 KGFAFK
+357 EGFTFK

-376 SESRSDITYLQYN
+376 NESRSDITYLQYN

-409 NGSWSSSDAHMQNT
+409 NGSWSPSDAHMQST
-423 YTYEYSTGLIAES
+423 YTYEYSTGLIAKS
-436 SRADW
+436 SKAEW

>member
-1 MFLKSLNDDR
+1 
-11 DRKMSDSSMKEK
+11 MSDSSTKEK
-23 EKQEHTPTDE
+23 EKQEHTLTDE

-47 NLNSANK
+47 NLHSANK
-54 ELSKYKVLRLSAE
+54 ELSKYKVLQLSAE
-67 IFSILMIIGTVFM
+67 IFSILIIVGTVFM

-99 LVVVSLIWVICVIGQ
+99 LVVVSLIWVICVIWQ
-114 RNIHSRFRSANVERN
+114 RNLHSRFRSANVERN
-129 KSFLSYDNQQ
+129 KSFLSYGKQRW
-139 GKGRLSLVLCCFF
+139 KGRISLILCCFF

-159 AFFEITALHL
+159 AFFGITAVRL
-169 PNRWLLQTWVYV
+169 PNQWLLQTWVYV

-186 PVVWMITIALEC
+186 PVVWMITIALVC

-205 ISRIRKIGIRIV
+205 ISRVRKIGIRIV
-217 LRYLS
+217 LRCLH

-267 YYLYRS
+267 YYLYKS

-284 MTDSSDTDPKIS
+284 MKDSTDTDPKIS

-315 DTRLKVEEPDKNYDL
+315 VEEPDKNSDL
-330 HDAAERDLESKKER
+330 HDSAEHDLESKKER

-357 KGFAFK
+357 QGFTFK
-363 ENYTAKGDMYFVL
+363 ENYTAKGNMYFVL
-376 SESRSDITYLQYN
+376 NESRSDITYLQYN

-409 NGSWSSSDAHMQNT
+409 NGSWSPSDADMQST
-423 YTYEYSTGLIAES
+423 YTYEYSTGLITKS
-436 SRADW
+436 SRAYW

>member
-1 MFLKSLNDDR
+1 ML
-11 DRKMSDSSMKEK
+11 DSSTKEK

-54 ELSKYKVLRLSAE
+54 ELPKYKVLRLSAE
-67 IFSILMIIGTVFM
+67 IFSILMIIGTAFM

-94 FAILL
+94 FAILF
-99 LVVVSLIWVICVIGQ
+99 LVGVSIIWVICVIWQ

-129 KSFLSYDNQQ
+129 KSFLSYGKQQ
-139 GKGRLSLVLCCFF
+139 GKSRISLVLYYFF

-159 AFFEITALHL
+159 AFFGITAVRL
-169 PNRWLLQTWVYV
+169 PNQWLLQTWAYV

-186 PVVWMITIALEC
+186 PVVWIITIALEC
-198 VFYNLYL
+198 VFYNIYL
-205 ISRIRKIGIRIV
+205 ISLVQKIGIRIV
-217 LRYLS
+217 LRCLH

-239 FIVGRYSVKQNDN
+239 FIVGRYSVKQNHN

-267 YYLYRS
+267 YYLYKS

-284 MTDSSDTDPKIS
+284 MKDSTDTDPKIS

-315 DTRLKVEEPDKNYDL
+315 VEEPDKNSDL
-330 HDAAERDLESKKER
+330 HDSAEHDLESKKER

-357 KGFAFK
+357 QGFTFK
-363 ENYTAKGDMYFVL
+363 ENYTAKGNMYFVL
-376 SESRSDITYLQYN
+376 NESRSDITYLQYN

-409 NGSWSSSDAHMQNT
+409 NGSWSPSDADMQST
-423 YTYEYSTGLIAES
+423 YTYEYSTGLIAKS
-436 SRADW
+436 SRAYW

>member
-1 MFLKSLNDDR
+1 
-11 DRKMSDSSMKEK
+11 MSDSSMKEK

-33 KNPLYCESHEQICE
+33 KNPLCCESHEQICK
-47 NLNSANK
+47 NLRSANK
-54 ELSKYKVLRLSAE
+54 GSSKYKVLQPSAE

-99 LVVVSLIWVICVIGQ
+99 LVVVSLIWVIGVIWQ

-129 KSFLSYDNQQ
+129 KSFLSYGKQRW
-139 GKGRLSLVLCCFF
+139 KGRISLILCCFF

-159 AFFEITALHL
+159 AFFGITAVRL
-169 PNRWLLQTWVYV
+169 PNQWLLQTWVYV

-186 PVVWMITIALEC
+186 PVVWMITVALVC

-205 ISRIRKIGIRIV
+205 ISLVRKICIRIV
-217 LRYLS
+217 LRCLH
-222 VLLCVLIILG
+222 VLLCVLVILG

-267 YYLYRS
+267 YYLYKS

-284 MTDSSDTDPKIS
+284 MKDSTDTDPKIS
-296 ESEWYRRIDRNNR
+296 ESEWYSRIDRNNR

-315 DTRLKVEEPDKNYDL
+315 DTRLKAEETEKNSDL
-330 HDAAERDLESKKER
+330 HDSAEHDLESKKER

-357 KGFAFK
+357 QGFTFK

-409 NGSWSSSDAHMQNT
+409 DGSWSPSDAHMQNT
-423 YTYEYSTGLIAES
+423 YTYEYSTGLIAKS
-436 SRADW
+436 SRAYW

>member
-1 MFLKSLNDDR
+1 
-11 DRKMSDSSMKEK
+11 MSDSSMKEK

-47 NLNSANK
+47 NLHSANK
-54 ELSKYKVLRLSAE
+54 GSSKYKVLQLSAE

-99 LVVVSLIWVICVIGQ
+99 LVVVSLIWVICVIWQ
-114 RNIHSRFRSANVERN
+114 RNLHSRFRSANVERN
-129 KSFLSYDNQQ
+129 KSFLSYGKQW
-139 GKGRLSLVLCCFF
+139 GKGRISLILCCFF

-186 PVVWMITIALEC
+186 PVVWMITISLEC

-205 ISRIRKIGIRIV
+205 ISRVRKIGIRIV
-217 LRYLS
+217 LRCLH

-239 FIVGRYSVKQNDN
+239 FIVDRYSVKQNDN

-267 YYLYRS
+267 YYLYKS

-284 MTDSSDTDPKIS
+284 MKDSTDTDPKIS
-296 ESEWYRRIDRNNR
+296 ESEWYSRIDRNNR

-315 DTRLKVEEPDKNYDL
+315 VEETEKNSDL
-330 HDAAERDLESKKER
+330 HDAAARDLESKKER

-357 KGFAFK
+357 QGFTFK

-376 SESRSDITYLQYN
+376 NESLSDITYLQYN
-389 RDSQDGKCGLYI
+389 RDSQDGKCGFYI
-401 LFKASKSS
+401 LFKAPKSS
-409 NGSWSSSDAHMQNT
+409 DGSWSPSDAHMQNT
-423 YTYEYSTGLIAES
+423 YTYEYSTGLITKSEAE
-436 SRADW
+436 W

>member
-1 MFLKSLNDDR
+1 
-11 DRKMSDSSMKEK
+11 MSDSSTKEK
-23 EKQEHTPTDE
+23 EKQEHTLTDE

-47 NLNSANK
+47 NLHSANK
-54 ELSKYKVLRLSAE
+54 ELSKYKVLQLNAE

-99 LVVVSLIWVICVIGQ
+99 LVVVSLIWVICVIWQ

-129 KSFLSYDNQQ
+129 KSFLSYGKQRW
-139 GKGRLSLVLCCFF
+139 KGRISLILCCFF

-159 AFFEITALHL
+159 AFFGITAVRL
-169 PNRWLLQTWVYV
+169 PNQWLLQTWVYV
-181 ICAAM
+181 ICAVM
-186 PVVWMITIALEC
+186 PVVWMITIALVC

-205 ISRIRKIGIRIV
+205 ISRVRKIGIRIV
-217 LRYLS
+217 LRCLH

-267 YYLYRS
+267 YYLYKS

-284 MTDSSDTDPKIS
+284 MKDSTDTDPKIS

-315 DTRLKVEEPDKNYDL
+315 VEETDKNSDL
-330 HDAAERDLESKKER
+330 HDAAARDLESKKER

-357 KGFAFK
+357 KGFTFK
-363 ENYTAKGDMYFVL
+363 ESYTAKGDMYFVL
-376 SESRSDITYLQYN
+376 NESLSDITYLQYN

-409 NGSWSSSDAHMQNT
+409 DGSWSPSDAHMQNT
-423 YTYEYSTGLIAES
+423 YTYEYSTGLITKSKAE
-436 SRADW
+436 W

>member
-1 MFLKSLNDDR
+1 
-11 DRKMSDSSMKEK
+11 MSDSSMKEK

-47 NLNSANK
+47 NLHSANK
-54 ELSKYKVLRLSAE
+54 GSSKYKVLQLSAE

-99 LVVVSLIWVICVIGQ
+99 LVVVSLIWVICVIWQ
-114 RNIHSRFRSANVERN
+114 RNLHSRFRSENVERN
-129 KSFLSYDNQQ
+129 KSFLSYGKQW
-139 GKGRLSLVLCCFF
+139 GKGRISLILCCFF

-159 AFFEITALHL
+159 AFFGITAVRL
-169 PNRWLLQTWVYV
+169 PNQWLLQTWVYV

-186 PVVWMITIALEC
+186 PVVWMITISLVC

-205 ISRIRKIGIRIV
+205 ISRVRKIGIRIV
-217 LRYLS
+217 LRCLH

-239 FIVGRYSVKQNDN
+239 FIVDRYSVKQNDN

-267 YYLYRS
+267 YYLYKS

-284 MTDSSDTDPKIS
+284 MKDSTDTDPKIS
-296 ESEWYRRIDRNNR
+296 ESEWYSRIDRNNR

-315 DTRLKVEEPDKNYDL
+315 VEETEKNSDL
-330 HDAAERDLESKKER
+330 HDAAARDLESKKER

-357 KGFAFK
+357 QGFTFK

-376 SESRSDITYLQYN
+376 NESLSDITYLQYN
-389 RDSQDGKCGLYI
+389 RDSQDGKCGFYI

-409 NGSWSSSDAHMQNT
+409 DGSWSPSDAHMQNT
-423 YTYEYSTGLIAES
+423 YTYEYSTGLITKSEAE
-436 SRADW
+436 W

>member
-1 MFLKSLNDDR
+1 
-11 DRKMSDSSMKEK
+11 MSDSSTKEK
-23 EKQEHTPTDE
+23 EKQEHTTTDE
-33 KNPLYCESHEQICE
+33 KNPLCCESHEQICE
-47 NLNSANK
+47 NLRSANK
-54 ELSKYKVLRLSAE
+54 GSSKYKVLQPSAE
-67 IFSILMIIGTVFM
+67 IFSILMIIGTAFM

-94 FAILL
+94 FAILF
-99 LVVVSLIWVICVIGQ
+99 LVGVSLIWVICVIWQ
-114 RNIHSRFRSANVERN
+114 RNLHSRFRSENVDCN
-129 KSFLSYDNQQ
+129 KSFLSYGKQRW
-139 GKGRLSLVLCCFF
+139 KGRISLILCCFF

-159 AFFEITALHL
+159 AFFGITAVRL
-169 PNRWLLQTWVYV
+169 PNQWLLQTWAYD

-186 PVVWMITIALEC
+186 PVVWMITISLVC

-205 ISRIRKIGIRIV
+205 ISLVRKTGIRIV
-217 LRYLS
+217 LRCLH
-222 VLLCVLIILG
+222 VLLCVLVILG

-267 YYLYRS
+267 YYLYKS

-284 MTDSSDTDPKIS
+284 MKDSTDTDPKIS
-296 ESEWYRRIDRNNR
+296 ESEWYSRIDCNNR

-315 DTRLKVEEPDKNYDL
+315 DARLKAEEPEKNSDL
-330 HDAAERDLESKKER
+330 HDSAEHDLGSKRER

-376 SESRSDITYLQYN
+376 NESRSDITYLQYN

-409 NGSWSSSDAHMQNT
+409 DGSWSPSDADMQNT
-423 YTYEYSTGLIAES
+423 YTYEYSTGLIAKS
-436 SRADW
+436 SRAYW

>member
-1 MFLKSLNDDR
+1 
-11 DRKMSDSSMKEK
+11 MSDSSMKEK
-23 EKQEHTPTDE
+23 EKQEHTPREE

-54 ELSKYKVLRLSAE
+54 ELPKYKVLRLSAE
-67 IFSILMIIGTVFM
+67 IFSILMIIGTAFM

-94 FAILL
+94 FAILF
-99 LVVVSLIWVICVIGQ
+99 LVGVSIIWVICVIWQ

-129 KSFLSYDNQQ
+129 KSFLSYGKQQ
-139 GKGRLSLVLCCFF
+139 GKSRISLVLYYFF

-159 AFFEITALHL
+159 AFFGITAVRL
-169 PNRWLLQTWVYV
+169 PNQWLLQTWAYV

-186 PVVWMITIALEC
+186 PVVWIITIALVC

-205 ISRIRKIGIRIV
+205 ISRVRKIGIRIV
-217 LRYLS
+217 LRCLH

-284 MTDSSDTDPKIS
+284 MTDSSDTCLLYTSPS
-296 ESEWYRRIDRNNR
+296 
-309 KDTRLK
+309 
-315 DTRLKVEEPDKNYDL
+315 P
-330 HDAAERDLESKKER
+330 RD
-344 NAALKIFDKYFAA
+344 
-357 KGFAFK
+357 
-363 ENYTAKGDMYFVL
+363 
-376 SESRSDITYLQYN
+376 
-389 RDSQDGKCGLYI
+389 
-401 LFKASKSS
+401 
-409 NGSWSSSDAHMQNT
+409 
-423 YTYEYSTGLIAES
+423 
-436 SRADW
+436 

>member
-1 MFLKSLNDDR
+1 ML
-11 DRKMSDSSMKEK
+11 DSSTKEK
-23 EKQEHTPTDE
+23 EKQEHTLTDE

-47 NLNSANK
+47 NLRSANK
-54 ELSKYKVLRLSAE
+54 GSSKYKVLQPSAE

-94 FAILL
+94 FAILF
-99 LVVVSLIWVICVIGQ
+99 LVGVSLIWVICVIWQ

-129 KSFLSYDNQQ
+129 KSFLSYGKQRW
-139 GKGRLSLVLCCFF
+139 KGRISLILCCFF

-159 AFFEITALHL
+159 AFFGITAVRL
-169 PNRWLLQTWVYV
+169 PNQWLLQTWAYV

-186 PVVWMITIALEC
+186 PVVWMITIALVC

-205 ISRIRKIGIRIV
+205 ISRVRKIGIRIV
-217 LRYLS
+217 LRCLH

-267 YYLYRS
+267 YYLYKS

-284 MTDSSDTDPKIS
+284 MKDSTDTDPKIS

-315 DTRLKVEEPDKNYDL
+315 VEETDKNSDL
-330 HDAAERDLESKKER
+330 HDAAARDLESKKER

-357 KGFAFK
+357 EGFTFK
-363 ENYTAKGDMYFVL
+363 ESYTAKGDMYFVL
-376 SESRSDITYLQYN
+376 NESRSDITYLQYN
-389 RDSQDGKCGLYI
+389 RDSQNGKCGLYI
-401 LFKASKSS
+401 LFKALKSS
-409 NGSWSSSDAHMQNT
+409 NGSWSPSDAYMQST
-423 YTYEYSTGLIAES
+423 YMYEYSTGLIAKS
-436 SRADW
+436 SRAEW

>member
-1 MFLKSLNDDR
+1 
-11 DRKMSDSSMKEK
+11 MSDSSMKEK
-23 EKQEHTPTDE
+23 EKQEHTLTDE
-33 KNPLYCESHEQICE
+33 KNPLYCESHEQICK
-47 NLNSANK
+47 NLHSTNK
-54 ELSKYKVLRLSAE
+54 ELSKYKVLQLSAE
-67 IFSILMIIGTVFM
+67 IFSILIIIGTVFM

-99 LVVVSLIWVICVIGQ
+99 LVVVSLIWVICVIWQ

-129 KSFLSYDNQQ
+129 KSFLSY
-139 GKGRLSLVLCCFF
+139 GKQRWKGKLSLALCCFF

-159 AFFEITALHL
+159 AFFGITAVRL
-169 PNRWLLQTWVYV
+169 PNQWLLQTWVYV

-186 PVVWMITIALEC
+186 PVVWMITIALVC

-205 ISRIRKIGIRIV
+205 ISRVRKIGIRIV
-217 LRYLS
+217 LRCLH

-239 FIVGRYSVKQNDN
+239 FIVVRYSVKQNDN
-252 GTYTEHVDDMYAPFE
+252 GTYTEHVDDKYAPFE
-267 YYLYRS
+267 YYLYKS

-284 MTDSSDTDPKIS
+284 MKDSTDTDPKMS
-296 ESEWYRRIDRNNR
+296 ESEWYRRIDCNNR

-315 DTRLKVEEPDKNYDL
+315 VEETEKNSDL
-330 HDAAERDLESKKER
+330 HDAAARDLESKKER

-357 KGFAFK
+357 EGFTFK

-376 SESRSDITYLQYN
+376 NESRSDITYLQYN
-389 RDSQDGKCGLYI
+389 RDSQDGKCGFYI

-409 NGSWSSSDAHMQNT
+409 DGSWSPSDAYMQNT
-423 YTYEYSTGLIAES
+423 YTYEYSTGLIAKS
-436 SRADW
+436 SRAEW

>member
-1 MFLKSLNDDR
+1 M
-11 DRKMSDSSMKEK
+11 RKKDNLQGRREKEK

-33 KNPLYCESHEQICE
+33 KNPLCCESHEQICE

-54 ELSKYKVLRLSAE
+54 ELSKYKVLQLSAE
-67 IFSILMIIGTVFM
+67 IFSILVIIGTAFM

-99 LVVVSLIWVICVIGQ
+99 LVVVSLIWVICVICVIWQ
-114 RNIHSRFRSANVERN
+114 RNIHSRFRSENVERN
-129 KSFLSYDNQQ
+129 KSFLSYGKQRW
-139 GKGRLSLVLCCFF
+139 KGRLSLALCCLF
-152 VLSGILT
+152 VLSGILI
-159 AFFEITALHL
+159 AFFGITAVRL
-169 PNRWLLQTWVYV
+169 PNQWLLQTWAYV

-186 PVVWMITIALEC
+186 PVVWMITISLVC

-205 ISRIRKIGIRIV
+205 ISRVRKIGIRIV
-217 LRYLS
+217 LRCLH
-222 VLLCVLIILG
+222 VLLCVLVILG

-267 YYLYRS
+267 YYLYKS

-284 MTDSSDTDPKIS
+284 MKDSTDTDPKIS

-315 DTRLKVEEPDKNYDL
+315 DTRLKAEEPEKNSDL
-330 HDAAERDLESKKER
+330 HDSAEHDLESKKER

-357 KGFAFK
+357 QGFTFK

-409 NGSWSSSDAHMQNT
+409 DGSWSPSDAHMQNT
-423 YTYEYSTGLIAES
+423 YTYEYSTGLIAKS
-436 SRADW
+436 SRAYW

>member
-1 MFLKSLNDDR
+1 
-11 DRKMSDSSMKEK
+11 MSDSSMKEK

-47 NLNSANK
+47 NLHSANK
-54 ELSKYKVLRLSAE
+54 GSSKYKVLQLSAE

-99 LVVVSLIWVICVIGQ
+99 LVVVSLIWVICVIWQ
-114 RNIHSRFRSANVERN
+114 RNLHSRFRSANVERN
-129 KSFLSYDNQQ
+129 KSFLSYGKQW
-139 GKGRLSLVLCCFF
+139 GKGRISLILCCFF

-186 PVVWMITIALEC
+186 PVVWMITISLEC

-205 ISRIRKIGIRIV
+205 ISRVRKIGIRIV
-217 LRYLS
+217 LRCLH

-239 FIVGRYSVKQNDN
+239 FIVDRYSVKQNDN

-267 YYLYRS
+267 YYLYKS

-284 MTDSSDTDPKIS
+284 MKDSTDTDPKIS
-296 ESEWYRRIDRNNR
+296 ESEWYSRIDRNNR

-315 DTRLKVEEPDKNYDL
+315 VEETEKNSVL
-330 HDAAERDLESKKER
+330 HDAAARDLESKKER

-357 KGFAFK
+357 QGFTFK

-376 SESRSDITYLQYN
+376 NESLSDITYLQYN
-389 RDSQDGKCGLYI
+389 RDSQDGKCGFYI

-409 NGSWSSSDAHMQNT
+409 DGSWSPSDAHMQNT
-423 YTYEYSTGLIAES
+423 YTYEYSTGLITKSEAE
-436 SRADW
+436 W

>member
-1 MFLKSLNDDR
+1 ML
-11 DRKMSDSSMKEK
+11 DSSTKEK

-47 NLNSANK
+47 NLRSANK
-54 ELSKYKVLRLSAE
+54 ESSKYKVLQPSAE
-67 IFSILMIIGTVFM
+67 IFSILMIIGTAFM

-94 FAILL
+94 FAILF
-99 LVVVSLIWVICVIGQ
+99 LVGVSLIWVICVIWQ
-114 RNIHSRFRSANVERN
+114 RNLHSRFRSENVDCN

-239 FIVGRYSVKQNDN
+239 FIVGRYSVKQND
-252 GTYTEHVDDMYAPFE
+252 
-267 YYLYRS
+267 
-273 EGPFFLKYLRP
+273 
-284 MTDSSDTDPKIS
+284 
-296 ESEWYRRIDRNNR
+296 
-309 KDTRLK
+309 
-315 DTRLKVEEPDKNYDL
+315 
-330 HDAAERDLESKKER
+330 
-344 NAALKIFDKYFAA
+344 
-357 KGFAFK
+357 
-363 ENYTAKGDMYFVL
+363 
-376 SESRSDITYLQYN
+376 
-389 RDSQDGKCGLYI
+389 
-401 LFKASKSS
+401 
-409 NGSWSSSDAHMQNT
+409 
-423 YTYEYSTGLIAES
+423 
-436 SRADW
+436 